1 MRKSCRPRSVLRACL
16 LACLSVCL
24 SVRPPVRPS
33 VSVSA
38 RAHALASSLKDLR
51 PAQEHPPR
59 GVGATVRRHSMYV
72 PRVCLPVCEHRN
84 TRHGVPV
91 SAKKRTPSLAD
102 SLRLSA
108 GPTPQESKRL
118 GRQSLWLSSSALQTQ
133 RQTPASCMIPSE
145 ARVSSGAKK
154 STLCVMTP
162 PYPLDSKL
170 SSPGVHEA
178 SMHRGGQ
185 RLVGPANFEQRGE
198 GGLERSCL
206 YGGVLFFALT
216 GRR

>member
-1 MRKSCRPRSVLRACL
+1 MRISCRPRSVLRACL

-24 SVRPPVRPS
+24 SVRPPARPS

-91 SAKKRTPSLAD
+91 SAKKKDAV
-102 SLRLSA
+102 
-108 GPTPQESKRL
+108 L
-118 GRQSLWLSSSALQTQ
+118 GRQPSSVGGVHPTRKQ
-133 RQTPASCMIPSE
+133 E
-145 ARVSSGAKK
+145 AR
-154 STLCVMTP
+154 P
-162 PYPLDSKL
+162 PKPVAFQFRVADTTANTSKL
-170 SSPGVHEA
+170 HDFIRSQSPQWSEKKYALRHDAPVPP
-178 SMHRGGQ
+178 RFK
-185 RLVGPANFEQRGE
+185 VEQPW
-198 GGLERSCL
+198 C
-206 YGGVLFFALT
+206 T
-216 GRR
+216 